1 MMSIA
6 TCKIPS
12 AVRRICCFLGLF
24 AAACLL
30 CGCDAPV
37 SEKARRRFENRSG
50 SFSVTIF
57 PVLVTAGNQTS
68 RSRELARRLS
78 LFLQSRQLAE
88 PRISKKA
95 IEMPAYYGA
104 AETKRIRLSIRH
116 LQQAVRHIDLTTDY
130 ALMAEIVFNPEKTK
144 VLGVYFYLA
153 DRFARIASARMANA
167 HHREFRKIQP
177 RTEDEAF
184 SVLKEMIREGW
195 PRSSRS
201 SQPSSSSHFPS

>member
-1 MMSIA
+1 MMSTA
-6 TCKIPS
+6 TCKNPL
-12 AVRRICCFLGLF
+12 AVRQTLFCCLVSLF

-30 CGCDAPV
+30 SGCDTPV
-37 SEKARRRFENRSG
+37 SEKARRRFENRRG
-50 SFSVTIF
+50 PFSVSVF

-78 LFLQSRQLAE
+78 LFLQSRHLAE
-88 PRISKKA
+88 PTISRKA

-116 LQQAVRHIDLTTDY
+116 LQQAVRRIDLATDY

-153 DRFARIASARMANA
+153 DRFANIASARMANA
-167 HHREFRKIQP
+167 HHREFQKIQP
-177 RTEDEAF
+177 KSKDEAF
-184 SVLKEMIREGW
+184 RVLKEMIREGW
-195 PRSSRS
+195 MKEGSGPRVD
-201 SQPSSSSHFPS
+201 